1 MSKDGILSK
10 ITQYRFAVVAGL
22 VALVLLGVLLMR
34 APKTGALEEL
44 LQTRSD
50 VARRMETNIR
60 QGDDLEEHLRQL
72 REQNTL
78 IDERLMERG
87 EVASNY
93 NYFYQIEEAVGVRVE
108 AIQQRG
114 QAAGVAAARPSVDL
128 YDLIGYSM
136 TVRGSFSDLITFIQE
151 LEGGRYFIRLES
163 INLSRAQGGSEGSE
177 LSAQIE
183 LNVLGRK
190 S

>member
-10 ITQYRFAVVAGL
+10 ITQYRFAVAAGS
-22 VALVLLGVLLMR
+22 VALVLLVVLLMR
-34 APKTGALEEL
+34 APKTGALEDV

-60 QGDDLEEHLRQL
+60 QGDDLAEHLRQL
-72 REQNTL
+72 REQNIL
-78 IDERLMERG
+78 IDKRLMERS

-93 NYFYQIEEAVGVRVE
+93 NYFYQLEETVGVRVE

-114 QAAGVAAARPSVDL
+114 QAAGVSAGRPSIDL

-136 TVRGSFSDLITFIQE
+136 TVRGSFSDLLTFVRE
-151 LEGGRYFIRLES
+151 LETGRYFIRLES
-163 INLSRAQGGSEGSE
+163 INFNRAQGGSGAE